1 MAEKLTRAQ
10 RHAQSVRARTF
21 TPLRRALRVPVW
33 GDLTLRL
40 GAALFLI
47 AIVVLVH
54 WIDRDGLK
62 DSHDGSISFLDV
74 VYFTM
79 ISITTTGFGDIAP
92 VSDQS
97 RLVEAVIVTPIRVM
111 VLFIF
116 VGAAY
121 NYLLKRG
128 WEKWRMARIQ
138 EKLSDHI
145 VVLGYGISGSEAVQ
159 ELIDRGT
166 NPECIVVMDTDPERL
181 AAAEEVGCNVI
192 EADATRDE
200 HLMAVRIDKA
210 RTVLVSAGR
219 DDSSILIVLTARH
232 LAPGVPI
239 SVVIRAAD
247 NEDLARQAGADN
259 VINPVRFTGLLLAG
273 SAQGA
278 HISDYLAD
286 LASVGGKVQLVERP
300 VQLTEIGRSLDNLAS
315 GGKGLRIYRGGHA
328 FGFWEAEAKS
338 LQVGDT
344 VVEISPTDET
354 ERDAPAPASVE

>member
-1 MAEKLTRAQ
+1 LARSSERQ
-10 RHAQSVRARTF
+10 RHRLAVRARRF
-21 TPLRRALRVPVW
+21 TPLRRAIKLPVW
-33 GDLTLRL
+33 GDLGLRL
-40 GAALFLI
+40 GAALALI
-47 AIVVLVH
+47 FVVVSVH
-54 WIDRDGLK
+54 WLDREGLVDHADG
-62 DSHDGSISFLDV
+62 HVSFLDV

-92 VSDQS
+92 VSNQS
-97 RLVEAVIVTPIRVM
+97 RLVEAVIVTPIRVA

-121 NYLLKRG
+121 NFLIKRG

-145 VVLGYGISGSEAVQ
+145 VVLGYGISGSEAVA
-159 ELIDRGT
+159 ELIARGT
-166 NPECIVVMDTDPERL
+166 DPHCIVVMDTDPERL

-200 HLMAVRIDKA
+200 HLMAVRIDRAK
-210 RTVLVSAGR
+210 TVLVSAGR
-219 DDSSILIVLTARH
+219 DDSSILIVLTVQH
-232 LAPGVPI
+232 LAPDVPI

-247 NEDLARQAGADN
+247 NELLAHQAGADN

-278 HISDYLAD
+278 HVADYLAD

-300 VQLTEIGRSLDNLAS
+300 VLPEEIGKPLDELAS
-315 GGKGLRIYRGGHA
+315 GGKGLRIYRDGHA
-328 FGFWEAEAKS
+328 RGFWEAEARA
-338 LQVGDT
+338 LQAGDT
-344 VVEISPTDET
+344 VVEILPTEET
-354 ERDAPAPASVE
+354 EHDPVI